1 MNEFEHMLLT
11 TEFRQSETLGNIY
24 ENILSES
31 NPAFCSPLVDDIE
44 AILNSILIRY
54 DNLSSFQTEML
65 SKLFLEFNK
74 IREEI
79 DPNRLK
85 PFEHYF
91 NNDNELLL
99 YRKSIKGLTNI
110 TINQEELIVFSYI
123 PFDINEEKKF
133 YFLSEESDFET
144 LSYDFFM

>member
-11 TEFRQSETLGNIY
+11 TEFRQSETFGNIY
-24 ENILSES
+24 GNILSES
-31 NPAFCSPLVDDIE
+31 NPAFCSPLVDDIGD
-44 AILNSILIRY
+44 ILNSILIRY
-54 DNLSSFQTEML
+54 DNLSSFQIEML

>member
-11 TEFRQSETLGNIY
+11 TEFRQSETFGNVY
-24 ENILSES
+24 VNILSES

-44 AILNSILIRY
+44 DILNSILIRY
-54 DNLSSFQTEML
+54 DNLSSFQIEVL

>member
-11 TEFRQSETLGNIY
+11 TEFRQSETFGNVY
-24 ENILSES
+24 VNILSEN

-44 AILNSILIRY
+44 DILNSILIRY
-54 DNLSSFQTEML
+54 DNLSSFQIEML

-99 YRKSIKGLTNI
+99 YRKSKKGLTNI

-123 PFDINEEKKF
+123 PFDVNEEKKF